1 MQGEKLNSCGEFLS
15 MLKGKGQ
22 YRDLTGGLDRT
33 VGGALLQEAIKI
45 KPLPQ
50 ISRPLSL
57 LDVINL

>member
-1 MQGEKLNSCGEFLS
+1 

-22 YRDLTGGLDRT
+22 YKDLTGGLDRT